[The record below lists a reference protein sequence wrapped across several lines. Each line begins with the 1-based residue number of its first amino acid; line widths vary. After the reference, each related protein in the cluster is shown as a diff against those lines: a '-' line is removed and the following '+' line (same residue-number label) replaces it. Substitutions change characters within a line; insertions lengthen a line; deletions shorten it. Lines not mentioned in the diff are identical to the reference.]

1 MAFEKLSHFF
11 GISDED
17 EYDETGY
24 QSEANDETT
33 PVETTTSSTTT
44 GNVVAMNQAG
54 RNVSRKIIIF
64 EPRIYADAKDIAT
77 NLLNNQAV
85 IVNFTQLDDSQA
97 RRIVDFLTGTVFA
110 LKGEIQ
116 RVGDQIFL
124 CTPPKFEIEGT
135 ISENLKNDQ
144 GL

>member
-17 EYDETGY
+17 GYDESDY
-24 QSEANDETT
+24 QADETDETT
-33 PVETTTSSTTT
+33 PMTTNNNETA

-85 IVNFTQLDDSQA
+85 IVNFTQLEDSQA

-135 ISENLKNDQ
+135 ISENLKSEQ

>member
-17 EYDETGY
+17 EYDEAEY
-24 QSEANDETT
+24 QSEANDEST
-33 PVETTTSSTTT
+33 PVAPTTNSTAT

-54 RNVSRKIIIF
+54 RNVARKIIIF